1 MGAKEEEG
9 NALIAQLSGKII
21 EKDDRSVVLDVG
33 GVGYR
38 LFMSTNSLS
47 QVPSQDSSTTVYTYL
62 YVRED
67 AMQLFGFTSL
77 EEKELFEN
85 LVSVSGIGP
94 KVALAVL
101 STFSP
106 VSLKKAIIT
115 EDLDL
120 ITAVPGIG
128 KKSAGRLVVELKDK
142 LVLPEL
148 ELVSSSGGKGKD
160 SAYSQVRAALVGLGY
175 TTAEATRALEGY
187 PSDKEMSIEEMVKY
201 GLKNLAR

>member
-1 MGAKEEEG
+1 M
-9 NALIAQLSGKII
+9 IAQLSGKVI
-21 EKDDRSVVLDVG
+21 EKDDKSVVLDVG

-47 QVPSQDSSTTVYTYL
+47 KVPPKDSSTTIYTYL

-67 AMQLFGFTSL
+67 VLQLFGFTSL
-77 EEKELFEN
+77 EEKQLFEN

-94 KVALAVL
+94 KVAVAVL
-101 STFSP
+101 SAFSP

-120 ITAVPGIG
+120 ITAIPGIG

-148 ELVSSSGGKGKD
+148 ELVSSGSGKGED
-160 SAYSQVRAALVGLGY
+160 SAYNQARAALVGLGY
-175 TTAEATRALEGY
+175 TTAEATKALEGY
-187 PSDKEMSIEEMVKY
+187 PSDKEVKVEEMVKY
-201 GLKNLAR
+201 ALKNLAK